1 MAISYEIDG
10 GYAIVTCEGEFTMDN
25 IREIVDWVKAE
36 QALPEQFN
44 LLIVDRSTDFDPSTV
59 ELEQVAALYGSIKDR
74 IYSRWA
80 LVVAKEYHFGLGRM
94 YSVFAERFGLDAR
107 VFADEESARAWLDQ
121 YPSRS

>member
-10 GYAIVTCEGEFTMDN
+10 DFAIVTCEGEFTMDS
-25 IREIVDWVKAE
+25 IGEIVDWVNSE
-36 QALPEQFN
+36 QALPERFK
-44 LLIVDRSTDFDPSTV
+44 LLILDRSTDFDPSTI
-59 ELEQVAALYGSIKDR
+59 ELERIAALYGSIKDR

-121 YPSRS
+121 TPSDG